1 MTLWQRSVG
10 RMRAHRKLAWAP
22 LGFSAIVYGNVL
34 YESSQQRLGMA
45 LFLGGWVVA
54 VGGMPA
60 WKRFLD
66 EDPLREGNQKVALLV
81 GFMLVFLA
89 QAVVAAGKVI
99 WGTAQP
105 IDYRGAAT
113 SLGLVYFVI
122 PLAVRWAEPRDF
134 VLQRLPSRI
143 RRAAIFRTVANAA
156 GIGAVAAFLSERFA
170 VTYPAPLIST
180 ALTLMAAMAVV
191 THKTFARVRKLCTQT
206 HIDVQNLLRAMDEL
220 DDVKRRDR
228 ATGKLRNWLPRPRTG
243 QATGDKHADKRMAA
257 RRSWDVLKLDL
268 CTTLD
273 SGYRLFG
280 LPFLAADAVAV
291 LEGKVLLEIEAADFD
306 TAGPARDD
314 LRAIL
319 NACAGR
325 IDVLA

>member
-10 RMRAHRKLAWAP
+10 RVRAHWKLACSP
-22 LGFSAIVYGNVL
+22 LGLSFIVYGNVL
-34 YESSQQRLGMA
+34 YEAPQQDLGRV
-45 LFLGGWVVA
+45 LFWCGWVVA
-54 VGGMPA
+54 IGGMPA
-60 WKRFLD
+60 LKRFLE

-81 GFMLVFLA
+81 GFMLLFLA
-89 QAVVAAGKVI
+89 QAVVTAVKVI
-99 WGTAQP
+99 WGAAQA

-113 SLGLVYFVI
+113 SLSLIYFVI
-122 PLAVRWAEPRDF
+122 PLAVRWVEPKDF
-134 VLQRLPSRI
+134 ALRRLPSRI
-143 RRAAIFRTVANAA
+143 RRAAIYRTVANAA

-170 VTYPAPLIST
+170 ATYPAPLIST

-206 HIDVQNLLRAMDEL
+206 HIDVQDLLRAMDEL
-220 DDVKRRDR
+220 DDAKRRDR
-228 ATGKLRNWLPRPRTG
+228 AAGKRRNWLPRSRTG
-243 QATGDKHADKRMAA
+243 QEAGDKHTDKQMAA

-268 CTTLD
+268 CTTVD

-280 LPFLAADAVAV
+280 LPFLAADAIAD
-291 LEGKVLLEIEAADFD
+291 LEGKVLVEIEAADFE

-319 NACAGR
+319 DACAGR